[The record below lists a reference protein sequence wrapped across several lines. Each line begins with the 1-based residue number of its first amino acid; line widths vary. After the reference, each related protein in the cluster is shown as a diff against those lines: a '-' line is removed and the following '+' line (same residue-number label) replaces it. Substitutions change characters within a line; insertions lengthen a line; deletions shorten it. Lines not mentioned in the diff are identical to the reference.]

1 MDIDNEN
8 GVRVFHITHTDL
20 DGWGC
25 SVLTHLVFTPE
36 EIEEKHIFPQKLVE
50 TIKGIESPE
59 SYSAIIVSDLAIDQ
73 EAYDILKGLSAKTLV
88 LGADH
93 HLTDV
98 VSTSSN
104 ILLSTNCTYDG
115 AFQTCGT
122 ELLYEIFKNLGWLH
136 ETNSLDN
143 FVECVRA
150 YDTFSFDRGECSES
164 MSINAPRLN
173 TLFYILGG
181 EKFIEYAT
189 DSINE
194 SVDDLTHSSERNNWV
209 DILIDT
215 QQKSDAEYATA
226 MAKRVVVFK
235 KSLSG
240 IKDDEIID
248 EEYRIGF
255 LMADK
260 LGPFIAKTIRDNPQ
274 VYPEMD
280 MVCIVNPAFRS
291 GTFYRIRDGV
301 DVSIPASLL
310 GGGGHRA
317 AAGFGI
323 DQAVK
328 LYLLEYIFN
337 SLI

>member
-1 MDIDNEN
+1 MNNGD
-8 GVRVFHITHTDL
+8 GVRVLHITHTDL

-25 SVLTHLVFTPE
+25 CVLTHFIFTDE

-50 TIKGIESPE
+50 TLKGIENPG
-59 SYSAIIVSDLAIDQ
+59 SYSMIIVSDLAIDQ
-73 EAYDILKGLSAKTLV
+73 EAYDILKDLSSKTLV

-93 HLTDV
+93 HLTSV
-98 VSTSSN
+98 VSDSNN
-104 ILLSTNCTYDG
+104 ILLSVTCTYDEK
-115 AFQTCGT
+115 FQTCGT
-122 ELLYEIFKNLGWLH
+122 ELLYEIYKNLGWLH
-136 ETNSLDN
+136 ETNALDN

-150 YDTFSFDRGECSES
+150 YDTFSFDRGECSET

-181 EKFIEYAT
+181 EKFVEYAT

-194 SVDDLTHSSERNNWV
+194 SVEDLTHSSERNNWV
-209 DILIDT
+209 DMIIDT
-215 QQKSDAEYATA
+215 QQKSDNEYATA

-248 EEYRIGF
+248 EDYKIGF

-260 LGPFIAKTIRDNPQ
+260 LGPFIAKTIRDNPD